1 MINRILVAIDGS
13 EHADKAVAMAAALA
27 HRFDADLAI
36 VHALLRGHIPPAIA
50 ELSSEPIPS
59 VPPMTMGGASVDYQ
73 VPVAALEE
81 IAGKLLE
88 QAKATATAAG
98 VKNVETSYHEGD
110 PARVLLEAAKAHNA
124 DMIVMGSRGLGN
136 LSGLLL
142 GSVSH
147 KVQQLFDG
155 SVLTVK

>member
-1 MINRILVAIDGS
+1 MINRILVAVDGS
-13 EHADKAVAMAAALA
+13 DHSDKAVTMAATLA
-27 HRFDADLAI
+27 QRFDADLAI
-36 VHALLRGHIPPAIA
+36 VHALLRGHVPRALA
-50 ELSSEPIPS
+50 ELSSERIPPA
-59 VPPMTMGGASVDYQ
+59 PPMSMGGASVDYQ
-73 VPVAALEE
+73 VPVAVLED

-88 QAKATATAAG
+88 KAKASATAAG
-98 VKNVETSYHEGD
+98 AAKVEVSYHEGD
-110 PARVLLEAAKAHNA
+110 PAQVLLEAAKAHNA
-124 DMIVMGSRGLGN
+124 DLIVMGSRGLGN